1 MMKKKISIFLKKPLD
16 FIEFF
21 FLKSSFFTSKDYKNI
36 DSKRL
41 NQSAEKIHAMV

>member
-1 MMKKKISIFLKKPLD
+1 MMKKNFNISEKPLD

-21 FLKSSFFTSKDYKNI
+21 LKSSFTSKDYKNI